1 MKKKERSFLLE
12 TFLFSGFS
20 ADEIDALACKI
31 EAETLTFERGQ
42 QLDLPF
48 SEIKK
53 IAFVLFGECEVMS
66 NKLVINTLK
75 KGDSFGILSVFSN
88 EAYPTHILAKN
99 RCGILFLTKET
110 LISLIECSPKAAMN
124 VITFLAGRVT
134 FLNHKVATLGSAS
147 VEEKC
152 ASYLKEQYN
161 SFGDRFAFP
170 ISSVARK
177 IGAGRASLYR
187 ALDALEAKG
196 ILRHEDGTIQILQ
209 PENL

>member
-1 MKKKERSFLLE
+1 MKKKERSFLTE

-20 ADEIDALACKI
+20 ADEIDALPCKI
-31 EAETLTFERGQ
+31 EAESLTFEKGQ
-42 QLDLPF
+42 HLDFSF
-48 SEIKK
+48 SEVKK

-75 KGDSFGILSVFSN
+75 KGDSFGILSVFSD
-88 EAYPTHILAKN
+88 EPYPTHILARN

-110 LISLIECSPKAAMN
+110 LTSLIECSPKVARN

-134 FLNHKVATLGSAS
+134 FLNHKVATLGGAS
-147 VEEKC
+147 VEKKC

-161 SFGDRFAFP
+161 SFGERFAFP

-187 ALDALEAKG
+187 ALDALEAKE
-196 ILRHEDGTIQILQ
+196 ILRHEDGAIQILQ
-209 PENL
+209 PKKL